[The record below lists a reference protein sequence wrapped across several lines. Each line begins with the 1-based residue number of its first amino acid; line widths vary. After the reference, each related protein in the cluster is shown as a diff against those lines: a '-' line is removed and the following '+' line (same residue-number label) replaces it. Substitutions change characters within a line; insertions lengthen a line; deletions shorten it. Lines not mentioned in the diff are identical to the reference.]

1 MVKFYALQIK
11 MGRITLE
18 QVPARWRA
26 AVEKEV
32 KTA

>member
-11 MGRITLE
+11 MGNITLE
-18 QVPARWRA
+18 AVPERYRS

-32 KTA
+32 KI

>member
-11 MGRITLE
+11 MGWITLG

-26 AVEKEV
+26 DVEKEV